1 MFQIV
6 AIFLSAISL
15 IFFSSI
21 SYANQNCVVFLMHGK
36 WGMPDSKFLKVLSDK
51 IETIC
56 IINKPEMPWSRNKNY
71 NQTYESL
78 LQELKIKSDSYR
90 KQGVRK
96 VIFAGHS
103 FGANASM
110 AYQAYIGDADA
121 LVAIAPGHNP
131 YGMYHIFGLVPGHAL
146 KVDNA
151 KKNID
156 EGKPEILIKFIDLN
170 YGVSI
175 GMKKEFEIR
184 SDIFFSYYNPEG
196 LAHMVRT
203 AKEFKKATPFLY
215 IEGDHDNIKVG
226 SKYSF
231 EKTPFHPMS
240 KYQTVVADHAMTPEV
255 SSDLVIE
262 WLNKVI
268 K

>member
-1 MFQIV
+1 MFQTV

-121 LVAIAPGHNP
+121 LVAIAPGHAP
-131 YGMYHIFGLVPGHAL
+131 YHMYYTYGAVPGHAAI
-146 KVDNA
+146 VDNA

-156 EGKPEILIKFIDLN
+156 SGKPETLMKFTDLN
-170 YGVSI
+170 TGV
-175 GMKKEFEIR
+175 KKDFEIR
-184 SDIFFSYYNPEG
+184 ADVLFSYYNPDG
-196 LAHMVRT
+196 LGHMQKT
-203 AKEFKKATPFLY
+203 AREFKKPVPFLY
-215 IEGDHDNIKVG
+215 IEGERDQIKVG
-226 SKYSF
+226 KNYAF
-231 EKTPFHPMS
+231 DKTPNHTLS
-240 KYQTVVADHAMTPEV
+240 KYQTVVADHVMTPEV